1 MNIFFVDRD
10 PEQCA
15 RDHCDKHVTK
25 MVLEYGQLLSTAHRV
40 LDGDDAPDEVYQIAH
55 KNHPSTIW
63 AREYIIH
70 YQWLYEL
77 WANLCEEFAVR
88 YGKEH
93 LTYTKLANHVK
104 HPPKNIPVIHCSGCI
119 LTGPA
124 TDPPQ
129 CMPDEYKGEDTVEA
143 YRKFYLGAKS
153 EFAAWDHSP
162 APSWWYHQGHDEQSG
177 VYDH

>member
-15 RDHCDKHVTK
+15 RDHCDKHVCK
-25 MVLEYGQLLSTAHRV
+25 MVIEYGQLLSTAHRV
-40 LDGDDAPDEVYQIAH
+40 LDGDDAPDEVYQQPTRIT
-55 KNHPSTIW
+55 PVQSGPGIISSTK
-63 AREYIIH
+63 
-70 YQWLYEL
+70 QPYEL

-129 CMPDEYKGEDTVEA
+129 CMPDEYKDDDTVQA

-153 EFAAWDHSP
+153 GFAAWAHSP